1 MEIIQTLFTCL
12 FTDKFDAVNHTIQ
25 TCIIF
30 QLYSYTCMFCTEIN
44 NSAMKLSNVH
54 PEQSLNFQILFQIQ
68 TSFRLRCVAE
78 SEASD

>member
-12 FTDKFDAVNHTIQ
+12 FTDKFDAVDHTIQ
-25 TCIIF
+25 TSIIF
-30 QLYSYTCMFCTEIN
+30 QLNSYTCMFCMEMN

-54 PEQSLNFQILFQIQ
+54 LEQGLNFQTLFQSQ
-68 TSFRLRCVAE
+68 TSLRLR

>member
-12 FTDKFDAVNHTIQ
+12 FTDKFNAVNHTIQ

-30 QLYSYTCMFCTEIN
+30 QLYSYTCMIRPEMN

-54 PEQSLNFQILFQIQ
+54 LVQGFNFQTLFQSQ
-68 TSFRLRCVAE
+68 TSLRLRCVAE